1 MAKRVRYVR
10 FTLTNGDTKLE
21 QVKTT
26 TEGYIRKL
34 IRDLRYSVRSWEVI
48 A

>member
-10 FTLTNGDTKLE
+10 FTLTNGETRMI

-26 TEGYIRKL
+26 TENFIRKL
-34 IRDLRYSVRSWEVI
+34 IADMRISVRSYEVI